1 MRGRSHLNV
10 SAVMKKVPNEA
21 TVKVI
26 ALRHQNNMEKIAVKK
41 FTQFPVKLDDVV
53 RKKIY
58 LPIIESVRLWSFLVG
73 PKKKLQ
79 NHQPFWPF
87 SRKLIVVTTEDGSTN
102 VGLQIL
108 YSPYLIL
115 GVFGSYSR
123 VQNNIEK
130 LVFM

>member
-53 RKKIY
+53 RKK
-58 LPIIESVRLWSFLVG
+58 PISSTTYVVSSVMEFFRWWVIISYIFG
-73 PKKKLQ
+73 KKSTHSKEI
-79 NHQPFWPF
+79 
-87 SRKLIVVTTEDGSTN
+87 IVFCE
-102 VGLQIL
+102 
-108 YSPYLIL
+108 
-115 GVFGSYSR
+115 
-123 VQNNIEK
+123 
-130 LVFM
+130 

>member
-53 RKKIY
+53 RTKNIY
-58 LPIIESVRLWSFLVG
+58 RCIIELVRLWSFFG
-73 PKKKLQ
+73 G
-79 NHQPFWPF
+79 
-87 SRKLIVVTTEDGSTN
+87 GS
-102 VGLQIL
+102 
-108 YSPYLIL
+108 
-115 GVFGSYSR
+115 
-123 VQNNIEK
+123 
-130 LVFM
+130 

>member
-53 RKKIY
+53 RKKN
-58 LPIIESVRLWSFLVG
+58 LPMYNRVSSVMELFRWWVIIS
-73 PKKKLQ
+73 
-79 NHQPFWPF
+79 
-87 SRKLIVVTTEDGSTN
+87 
-102 VGLQIL
+102 
-108 YSPYLIL
+108 YIL
-115 GVFGSYSR
+115 GQKSTHSKEIIVFF
-123 VQNNIEK
+123 E
-130 LVFM
+130 

>member
-53 RKKIY
+53 RKKY
-58 LPIIESVRLWSFLVG
+58 LYLCIIESVRLWSFFG
-73 PKKKLQ
+73 G
-79 NHQPFWPF
+79 
-87 SRKLIVVTTEDGSTN
+87 GS
-102 VGLQIL
+102 
-108 YSPYLIL
+108 
-115 GVFGSYSR
+115 
-123 VQNNIEK
+123 
-130 LVFM
+130 

>member
-53 RKKIY
+53 RKKYIY
-58 LPIIESVRLWSFLVG
+58 LPMYNRVSSVMEFFCG
-73 PKKKLQ
+73 
-79 NHQPFWPF
+79 
-87 SRKLIVVTTEDGSTN
+87 GS
-102 VGLQIL
+102 
-108 YSPYLIL
+108 
-115 GVFGSYSR
+115 
-123 VQNNIEK
+123 
-130 LVFM
+130 

>member
-1 MRGRSHLNV
+1 MQVHKSVVRGRSHLNV

-58 LPIIESVRLWSFLVG
+58 LPIIESVRLWSF
-73 PKKKLQ
+73 
-79 NHQPFWPF
+79 F
-87 SRKLIVVTTEDGSTN
+87 SGGS
-102 VGLQIL
+102 
-108 YSPYLIL
+108 
-115 GVFGSYSR
+115 
-123 VQNNIEK
+123 
-130 LVFM
+130 

>member
-53 RKKIY
+53 RKKN
-58 LPIIESVRLWSFLVG
+58 LPISFTTYVMSV
-73 PKKKLQ
+73 
-79 NHQPFWPF
+79 
-87 SRKLIVVTTEDGSTN
+87 
-102 VGLQIL
+102 
-108 YSPYLIL
+108 
-115 GVFGSYSR
+115 
-123 VQNNIEK
+123 
-130 LVFM
+130 